1 MRSLPRQ
8 RDLPERADRGEDP
21 AEKGAG
27 QNPRLARHAKE
38 EASQRRFTEGRS
50 TEGRFTEGYFNE
62 AYFEEVYFG
71 EASIFTLGVVAVVE
85 TTR

>member
-1 MRSLPRQ
+1 MRALPGQ

-21 AEKGAG
+21 AEEGAG
-27 QNPRLARHAKE
+27 QNACVARHAKE

-62 AYFEEVYFG
+62 AYFT